1 MSQSAAFRVVRAKR
15 PTLAFS
21 LYPSS
26 ILANRLDPQSR
37 TKDEDWQAQR
47 VTYIALNT
55 ISCRGIWIESWFPRL
70 TMQQKPPKIAKP
82 GAERSSGRPAVL
94 VAAGIMLSRIA
105 GLIRERALAHFLGT
119 LPAADA
125 FRAALRIPNFLQN
138 LFGEGVLS
146 ASFIPVYSR
155 LLASSDERDANHVA
169 SVVGS
174 LLALLT
180 SVLVILGIFSTPLM
194 IDAIAPG
201 FTGETRQLTIRLVQI
216 LFPGVGALVMSAW
229 CLGILNSHGR
239 FFLSYSAPVLW
250 NLFIIAGLLLFGAKE
265 SLSNL
270 VVSTAWCSVLGS
282 FAQLLVQVPTVLRL
296 TRRLRFSLDT
306 ASTHVRGVLI
316 NFVPVFISR
325 GIVQLS
331 AYIDNVLASLLP
343 SGSVA
348 LLNCA
353 QTIGLLPISLFGMSI
368 SAAELPAMSRALAGD
383 EKVVRVELLK
393 RLTAAMRR
401 MAFFVI
407 PAAMS
412 FFAFGDT
419 LAGLLYQSGRFTHI
433 DTLYVWALL
442 IGSGVGLVASTSG
455 RLCSSA
461 FYALRDTRTPL
472 RFAIVRVVLTIVL
485 GYLSA
490 FPIPKLLHLDPSWG
504 LAGLPASAGVAGW
517 MEFLLLRHALRRRVG
532 SFSVP
537 GLLLFRLWS
546 IAFFS
551 AALAYPLKL
560 LVTGHPVVAGLVV
573 LPCYGSLYLVGAWYL
588 RIPEADA
595 LIGRLR
601 RRK

>member
-1 MSQSAAFRVVRAKR
+1 
-15 PTLAFS
+15 
-21 LYPSS
+21 
-26 ILANRLDPQSR
+26 
-37 TKDEDWQAQR
+37 
-47 VTYIALNT
+47 
-55 ISCRGIWIESWFPRL
+55 
-70 TMQQKPPKIAKP
+70 MQQKPPKT
-82 GAERSSGRPAVL
+82 ERPRKDHPSGRPAML
-94 VAAGIMLSRIA
+94 VAAGIMLSRVA

-146 ASFIPVYSR
+146 ASFIPIYSR
-155 LLASSDERDANHVA
+155 LLASSDERDANHLA

-180 SVLVILGIFSTPLM
+180 SLLVILGIFSTPLL

-201 FTGETRQLTIRLVQI
+201 FTGETRELTIRLVQI

-250 NLFIIAGLLLFGAKE
+250 NLFIIAGLLAFGAKA

-270 VVSTAWCSVLGS
+270 VVYTAWCSVLGS
-282 FAQLLVQVPTVLRL
+282 LAQLLVQVPTVLSL
-296 TRRLRFSLDT
+296 TRQLRFSLDT

-383 EKVVRVELLK
+383 EKVVRLELSN

-401 MAFFVI
+401 LAFFVI

-419 LAGLLYQSGRFTHI
+419 LAGLLYQSGRFTHV

-442 IGSGVGLVASTSG
+442 IGSGIGLVASTSG

-490 FPIPKLLHLDPSWG
+490 FPIPKLLHLNPSWG

-517 MEFLLLRHALRRRVG
+517 IEFLLLRYALRSRVG

-537 GLLLFRLWS
+537 GILLFRLWS
-546 IAFFS
+546 IAVFS
-551 AALAYPLKL
+551 AALAYPLKFL
-560 LVTGHPVVAGLVV
+560 ITGHPVVAGFVV
-573 LPCYGSLYLVGAWYL
+573 LPCYGLLYLGGARFM
-588 RIPEADA
+588 RIPEAVA
-595 LIGRLR
+595 VFGRLR

>member
-1 MSQSAAFRVVRAKR
+1 MPAKTAAPRTDQSSGSR
-15 PTLAFS
+15 AFS
-21 LYPSS
+21 
-26 ILANRLDPQSR
+26 
-37 TKDEDWQAQR
+37 
-47 VTYIALNT
+47 
-55 ISCRGIWIESWFPRL
+55 
-70 TMQQKPPKIAKP
+70 
-82 GAERSSGRPAVL
+82 
-94 VAAGIMLSRIA
+94 VAAGIMLSRVA
-105 GLIRERALAHFLGT
+105 GLIRERVLAHYLGT

-155 LLASSDERDANHVA
+155 LLAASDEKDANEVA
-169 SVVGS
+169 SVIGS
-174 LLALLT
+174 LLAVLT
-180 SVLVILGIFSTPLM
+180 SVLVVLGILGTPLL

-201 FTGETRQLTIRLVQI
+201 FTGETRRLTITLVQI
-216 LFPGVGALVMSAW
+216 LFPGVGTLVMSAW
-229 CLGILNSHGR
+229 CLGVLNSHGR

-250 NLFIIAGLLLFGAKE
+250 NLFIIAGLFTFGHTK
-265 SLSNL
+265 SLSML
-270 VVSTAWCSVLGS
+270 VVYTAWCSVLGS
-282 FAQLLVQVPTVLRL
+282 LAQLLVQVPTVLRL
-296 TRRLRFSLDT
+296 TRRLHFSLDT
-306 ASTHVRGVLI
+306 TSTHVRSVLT
-316 NFVPVFISR
+316 NFVPVFLSR

-331 AYIDNVLASLLP
+331 AYIDNLLASLLP

-348 LLNCA
+348 LLTCA

-383 EKVVRVELLK
+383 EKEVRIELAK
-393 RLTAAMRR
+393 RLAAAMRR

-419 LAGLLYQSGRFTHI
+419 LAGLLYQTGRFTRL

-442 IGSGVGLVASTSG
+442 VGSGVGLVASTSG

-517 MEFLLLRHALRRRVG
+517 IEYLLLRNSLRSRTG
-532 SFSVP
+532 AFSVP
-537 GLLLFRLWS
+537 VMLLGRLWS
-546 IAFFS
+546 AAAFS
-551 AALAYPLKL
+551 AALAYPLKPWL
-560 LVTGHPVVAGLVV
+560 NGRPLVAGMVI
-573 LPCYGSLYLVGAWYL
+573 LPFYGLLYFGATLLL
-588 RIPEADA
+588 RVQEAKA
-595 LIGRLR
+595 IAVRLR
-601 RRK
+601 RWK

>member
-1 MSQSAAFRVVRAKR
+1 MLQK
-15 PTLAFS
+15 
-21 LYPSS
+21 PSKT
-26 ILANRLDPQSR
+26 DQSR
-37 TKDEDWQAQR
+37 TNHLSA
-47 VTYIALNT
+47 
-55 ISCRGIWIESWFPRL
+55 
-70 TMQQKPPKIAKP
+70 
-82 GAERSSGRPAVL
+82 RPAIL
-94 VAAGIMLSRIA
+94 VASGIMLSRIA

-125 FRAALRIPNFLQN
+125 FRASLRIPNFLQN

-155 LLASSDERDANHVA
+155 LLAGSDEKDANHVA

-180 SVLVILGIFSTPLM
+180 SVMVVLGILSTPLM

-201 FTGETRQLTIRLVQI
+201 FTGETPQPTIRLVQI
-216 LFPGVGALVMSAW
+216 LFPGGGALVMSAW

-250 NLFIIAGLLLFGAKE
+250 NLFIIAGLLIFGTTQ

-282 FAQLLVQVPTVLRL
+282 LAQLLVQVPTVLRL
-296 TRRLRFSLDT
+296 VRRLRFSLNT
-306 ASTHVRGVLI
+306 TSAHVRGVLI

-368 SAAELPAMSRALAGD
+368 SAAELPAMSRAIAGD
-383 EKVVRVELLK
+383 EKVVRAEISK
-393 RLTAAMRR
+393 RLGAAMRR

-490 FPIPKLLHLDPSWG
+490 FPIPKLLHLHPSWG

-517 MEFLLLRHALRRRVG
+517 IEFLLLRQALRSRVG

-537 GLLLFRLWS
+537 GALLIRLWS
-546 IAFFS
+546 IAILS

-560 LVTGHPVVAGLVV
+560 WITGHPVIAGMVV
-573 LPCYGSLYLVGAWYL
+573 LPGYGLLYLGGAWYL

>member
-1 MSQSAAFRVVRAKR
+1 MPAKAAVPKTDQSSGSR
-15 PTLAFS
+15 AFS
-21 LYPSS
+21 
-26 ILANRLDPQSR
+26 
-37 TKDEDWQAQR
+37 
-47 VTYIALNT
+47 
-55 ISCRGIWIESWFPRL
+55 
-70 TMQQKPPKIAKP
+70 
-82 GAERSSGRPAVL
+82 
-94 VAAGIMLSRIA
+94 VAAGIMLSRVA
-105 GLIRERALAHFLGT
+105 GLIRERVLAHYLGT

-155 LLASSDERDANHVA
+155 LLAGSDEKDANEVA
-169 SVVGS
+169 SVIGS
-174 LLALLT
+174 LLAVLT
-180 SVLVILGIFSTPLM
+180 SALVALGILSTPLL

-201 FTGETRQLTIRLVQI
+201 FTGETRRLTITLVQI

-250 NLFIIAGLLLFGAKE
+250 NLFIIAGLFTFGRTK
-265 SLSNL
+265 SLSML
-270 VVSTAWCSVLGS
+270 VVYTAWCSVLGS
-282 FAQLLVQVPTVLRL
+282 LAQLLVQVPTVLRL
-296 TRRLRFSLDT
+296 TRRLHFSLDT
-306 ASTHVRGVLI
+306 ASTHVRGVLTS
-316 NFVPVFISR
+316 FVPVFLSR

-331 AYIDNVLASLLP
+331 AYVDNLLASLLP

-348 LLNCA
+348 LLTCA

-383 EKVVRVELLK
+383 EKEVRAELSK
-393 RLTAAMRR
+393 RLAAAMRR

-419 LAGLLYQSGRFTHI
+419 LAGLLYQTGRFTHL
-433 DTLYVWALL
+433 DTIYVWALL
-442 IGSGVGLVASTSG
+442 VGSGVGLVASTSG

-490 FPIPKLLHLDPSWG
+490 FPIPKLLHLDPRWG
-504 LAGLPASAGVAGW
+504 LAGLPASAGIAGW
-517 MEFLLLRHALRRRVG
+517 IEYLLLRGSLRSRIG
-532 SFSVP
+532 SFSVT
-537 GLLLFRLWS
+537 GMLLGRLWS
-546 IAFFS
+546 AAAFS
-551 AALAYPLKL
+551 AALAYPLKPWL
-560 LVTGHPVVAGLVV
+560 NGHPLVAGIVI
-573 LPCYGSLYLVGAWYL
+573 LPSYGLLYLGATLLL
-588 RIPEADA
+588 RIQEANA
-595 LIGRLR
+595 IIARLR

>member
-1 MSQSAAFRVVRAKR
+1 M
-15 PTLAFS
+15 P
-21 LYPSS
+21 P
-26 ILANRLDPQSR
+26 
-37 TKDEDWQAQR
+37 
-47 VTYIALNT
+47 
-55 ISCRGIWIESWFPRL
+55 
-70 TMQQKPPKIAKP
+70 KPPKTDRPVKEP
-82 GAERSSGRPAVL
+82 SSGRPAVL
-94 VAAGIMLSRIA
+94 VASGIMLSRIA

-155 LLASSDERDANHVA
+155 LLAGSDERDANHVA

-180 SVLVILGIFSTPLM
+180 SLLVILGILSTPFL
-194 IDAIAPG
+194 IDALAPG

-216 LFPGVGALVMSAW
+216 LFPGVGALVLSAW

-250 NLFIIAGLLLFGAKE
+250 NLCIIAGLLLFGATKSMS
-265 SLSNL
+265 SL
-270 VVSTAWCSVLGS
+270 VIYTAWCSVLGS

-296 TRRLRFSLDT
+296 ARGLHFSLDT
-306 ASTHVRGVLI
+306 ASTHVRNVLV
-316 NFVPVFISR
+316 NFAPVFVSR

-368 SAAELPAMSRALAGD
+368 SAAELPAMSRALTGD
-383 EKVVRVELLK
+383 EKVVKTELAK
-393 RLTAAMRR
+393 RLALAMRR
-401 MAFFVI
+401 MAFLVI

-419 LAGLLYQSGRFTHI
+419 LAGLLYQSGRFTHL
-433 DTLYVWALL
+433 DTIYVWALL

-490 FPIPKLLHLDPSWG
+490 FPIPKLLHLHPSWG

-517 MEFLLLRHALRRRVG
+517 IEFLLLRQALRSRVG

-537 GLLLFRLWS
+537 GALLFRLWS
-546 IAFFS
+546 IAACS
-551 AALAYPLKL
+551 AVLTYPLKL
-560 LVTGHPVVAGLVV
+560 LITGHPIVAGMVV
-573 LPCYGSLYLVGAWYL
+573 LPCYGLLYLGGARYL

-595 LIGRLR
+595 FIGRLR

>member
-1 MSQSAAFRVVRAKR
+1 
-15 PTLAFS
+15 
-21 LYPSS
+21 
-26 ILANRLDPQSR
+26 
-37 TKDEDWQAQR
+37 
-47 VTYIALNT
+47 
-55 ISCRGIWIESWFPRL
+55 
-70 TMQQKPPKIAKP
+70 MQPKVPKPDQPKTDHT
-82 GAERSSGRPAVL
+82 SGRPAVL
-94 VAAGIMLSRIA
+94 VASGIMFSRLA

-125 FRAALRIPNFLQN
+125 FRASLRIPNFLQN

-155 LLASSDERDANHVA
+155 LLAGSDEREANHVA

-180 SVLVILGIFSTPLM
+180 SLLVVLGILCTPLL

-216 LFPGVGALVMSAW
+216 LFSGVGALVMSAW

-250 NLFIIAGLLLFGAKE
+250 NSFIIAGLLIFGNSQ

-270 VVSTAWCSVLGS
+270 VVITAWCSVLGS

-296 TRRLRFSLDT
+296 TQGLRFSLDIR
-306 ASTHVRGVLI
+306 STEVRSVLL
-316 NFVPVFISR
+316 NFVPVFFSR

-331 AYIDNVLASLLP
+331 AYVDNVLASLLP

-368 SAAELPAMSRALAGD
+368 SAAELPAMSRAMAGD
-383 EKVVRVELLK
+383 EKVVRAELSM
-393 RLTAAMRR
+393 RLTRAMRR

-407 PAAMS
+407 PAAVS

-419 LAGLLYQSGRFTHI
+419 LAGLLYQSGRFTYV
-433 DTLYVWALL
+433 DTIYVWALL

-490 FPIPKLLHLDPSWG
+490 FPIPKLLQLDPSWG
-504 LAGLPASAGVAGW
+504 LAGLPGSAGVAGW

-537 GLLLFRLWS
+537 GALLIRLWS
-546 IAFFS
+546 IAILS

-573 LPCYGSLYLVGAWYL
+573 LPGYGLLYLGGAWYL

>member
-1 MSQSAAFRVVRAKR
+1 MPAKTAQ
-15 PTLAFS
+15 P
-21 LYPSS
+21 
-26 ILANRLDPQSR
+26 R
-37 TKDEDWQAQR
+37 TEQ
-47 VTYIALNT
+47 
-55 ISCRGIWIESWFPRL
+55 P
-70 TMQQKPPKIAKP
+70 
-82 GAERSSGRPAVL
+82 SGRPAFL
-94 VAAGIMLSRIA
+94 IGTGIILSRIA
-105 GLIRERALAHFLGT
+105 GLVRERALAHYLGT

-155 LLASSDERDANHVA
+155 LLASSDKSESDHVA

-174 LLALLT
+174 LLATLT
-180 SVLVILGIFSTPLM
+180 SVLVALGILATPIL
-194 IDAIAPG
+194 IDVIAPG

-239 FFLSYSAPVLW
+239 FFLSYAAPVLW
-250 NLFIIAGLLLFGAKE
+250 NLFIIGGLLAFGNRT
-265 SLSNL
+265 SLNTL
-270 VVSTAWCSVLGS
+270 AINAAWCSVLGS
-282 FAQLLVQVPTVLRL
+282 FAQVLLQAPTVLKIAGK
-296 TRRLRFSLDT
+296 LRFSLDT
-306 ASTHVRGVLI
+306 SSAHVRAVLAS
-316 NFVPVFISR
+316 FVPVFISR

-383 EKVVRVELLK
+383 EGEARIELTT
-393 RLTAAMRR
+393 RLGAAMRQ

-412 FFAFGDT
+412 FFAYGDT
-419 LAGLLYQSGRFTHI
+419 LAGLLYQSGRFTRI
-433 DTLYVWALL
+433 DSMYVWMLL
-442 IGSGVGLVASTSG
+442 VGSGIGLVASTSG

-472 RFAIVRVVLTIVL
+472 RYAIIRVILTVLL
-485 GYLSA
+485 GYLAA
-490 FPIPKLLHLDPSWG
+490 FPLPRLLHIDPRLG

-517 MEFLLLRHALRRRVG
+517 IEFLLLRGSLRSRIG

-537 GLLLFRLWS
+537 IEVLLQLWS
-546 IAFFS
+546 SAAAA
-551 AALAYPLKL
+551 AALAYPLKSWL
-560 LVTGHPVVAGLVV
+560 SSYPLAAGMAV
-573 LPCYGSLYLVGAWYL
+573 LPCYGLLYLGATLLWQ
-588 RIPEADA
+588 IPEARA
-595 LIGRLR
+595 LFSKLQKRARPR
-601 RRK
+601 RSPPPM

>member
-1 MSQSAAFRVVRAKR
+1 MAQNLPKTAQPAK
-15 PTLAFS
+15 S
-21 LYPSS
+21 H
-26 ILANRLDPQSR
+26 
-37 TKDEDWQAQR
+37 
-47 VTYIALNT
+47 
-55 ISCRGIWIESWFPRL
+55 
-70 TMQQKPPKIAKP
+70 
-82 GAERSSGRPAVL
+82 SSGRPAML
-94 VAAGIMLSRIA
+94 VATGIMLSKIA
-105 GLIRERALAHFLGT
+105 GLIRERALAHYLGT

-155 LLASSDERDANHVA
+155 LLAHSDEKDANQVA

-180 SVLVILGIFSTPLM
+180 ALLVVLGVVCTPLL

-201 FTGETRQLTIRLVQI
+201 FTAETRQLTVKLVQI

-239 FFLSYSAPVLW
+239 FLLSYSAPVLW
-250 NLFIIAGLLLFGAKE
+250 NLLIIAGLLLFGTTQ

-282 FAQLLVQVPTVLRL
+282 FAQLLVQIPTVLRL
-296 TRRLRFSLDT
+296 TRRLHFSLDT
-306 ASTHVRGVLI
+306 ASEHVQSVLI

-331 AYIDNVLASLLP
+331 AYVDNVLASLLP

-368 SAAELPAMSRALAGD
+368 SAAELPAMSRVMAGD
-383 EKVVRVELLK
+383 EKVVRIELAK
-393 RLTAAMRR
+393 RLNAAMRR
-401 MAFFVI
+401 MAFLVI

-419 LAGLLYQSGRFTHI
+419 LAGLLYQSGRFTHG

-455 RLCSSA
+455 RVCSSA

-472 RFAIVRVVLTIVL
+472 RFAIVRVVLKIVL

-517 MEFLLLRHALRRRVG
+517 MEFLLLRRALRSLIG
-532 SFSVP
+532 TFSVP
-537 GLLLFRLWS
+537 GRLLLKLWS
-546 IAFFS
+546 VAVVS

-560 LVTGHPVVAGLVV
+560 LTSGHPVVAGMLVI
-573 LPCYGSLYLVGAWYL
+573 PSYGLLYLVGTWYL
-588 RIPEADA
+588 RIPEVAA
-595 LIGRLR
+595 LISRMR

>member
-1 MSQSAAFRVVRAKR
+1 M
-15 PTLAFS
+15 PT
-21 LYPSS
+21 
-26 ILANRLDPQSR
+26 R
-37 TKDEDWQAQR
+37 T
-47 VTYIALNT
+47 
-55 ISCRGIWIESWFPRL
+55 
-70 TMQQKPPKIAKP
+70 AKP
-82 GAERSSGRPAVL
+82 RIEQSSGRPAFL
-94 VAAGIMLSRIA
+94 IGTGIILSRIA
-105 GLIRERALAHFLGT
+105 GLVRERALAHYLGT

-155 LLASSDERDANHVA
+155 LLASSDKKESDHVA

-174 LLALLT
+174 ILAVLT
-180 SVLVILGIFSTPLM
+180 SVLVALGILTTPIL
-194 IDAIAPG
+194 IDLIAPG
-201 FTGETRQLTIRLVQI
+201 FTGETRQLTIKLVEI

-239 FFLSYSAPVLW
+239 FLLSYTAPVLW
-250 NLFIIAGLLLFGAKE
+250 NLFIIAGLLAFGNRT
-265 SLSNL
+265 SLNTL
-270 VVSTAWCSVLGS
+270 AVIVAWCSVCGS
-282 FAQLLVQVPTVLRL
+282 FAQVLIQMPTVLKVAG
-296 TRRLRFSLDT
+296 RLRFSLNT
-306 ASTHVRGVLI
+306 GSAHVRAVLVS
-316 NFVPVFISR
+316 FVPVFISR

-368 SAAELPAMSRALAGD
+368 SAAELPAMSRELAGD
-383 EKVVRVELLK
+383 EEEARIKLRE
-393 RLTAAMRR
+393 RLRAAMRR

-412 FFAFGDT
+412 FFAYGDT
-419 LAGLLYQSGRFTHI
+419 LAGLLYQSGRFTRI
-433 DTLYVWALL
+433 DSLYVWMLL
-442 IGSGVGLVASTSG
+442 IGSGIGLVASTSG

-472 RFAIVRVVLTIVL
+472 RYAIIRVVLTVLL

-490 FPIPKLLHLDPSWG
+490 FPLPQLLHVDPRFG

-517 MEFLLLRHALRRRVG
+517 IEFLLLRGSLRKCIG

-537 GLLLFRLWS
+537 IEVLLQLWSSAASAAALSYPVKSWLIGSPLAAGMAVLPFYGLLYIGATLLW
-546 IAFFS
+546 
-551 AALAYPLKL
+551 
-560 LVTGHPVVAGLVV
+560 
-573 LPCYGSLYLVGAWYL
+573 
-588 RIPEADA
+588 RIPEAQT
-595 LIGRLR
+595 LFSRFQKPPPR
-601 RRK
+601 RSPPII

>member
-1 MSQSAAFRVVRAKR
+1 MPKKR
-15 PTLAFS
+15 PKS
-21 LYPSS
+21 VQNSRDHSS
-26 ILANRLDPQSR
+26 A
-37 TKDEDWQAQR
+37 
-47 VTYIALNT
+47 
-55 ISCRGIWIESWFPRL
+55 
-70 TMQQKPPKIAKP
+70 
-82 GAERSSGRPAVL
+82 RPAVL
-94 VAAGIMLSRIA
+94 VASGIMLSRVA
-105 GLIRERALAHFLGT
+105 GLIRERALAHFLGV

-146 ASFIPVYSR
+146 ASFIPIYSR
-155 LLASSDERDANHVA
+155 LLAGSDEKDANKVA
-169 SVVGS
+169 SVIGS

-180 SVLVILGIFSTPLM
+180 SLLVILGILSTPLL
-194 IDAIAPG
+194 IDVIAPG

-239 FFLSYSAPVLW
+239 FLLSYSAPVLW
-250 NLFIIAGLLLFGAKE
+250 NLFIIAGLLSFGTKQ
-265 SLSNL
+265 SLSDL

-296 TRRLRFSLDT
+296 TRKLHFSLDT
-306 ASTHVRGVLI
+306 ASAHVRSVLI

-331 AYIDNVLASLLP
+331 AYVDNVLASLLP

-368 SAAELPAMSRALAGD
+368 SAAELPAMSRALVGD
-383 EKVVRVELLK
+383 EKVVRLEIAK
-393 RLTAAMRR
+393 RLNAAMRR
-401 MAFFVI
+401 MAFLVI

-419 LAGLLYQSGRFTHI
+419 LAGLLYQSGRFTHG

-455 RLCSSA
+455 RVCSSA

-490 FPIPKLLHLDPSWG
+490 FPIPKLLHLDPAWG

-517 MEFLLLRHALRRRVG
+517 IEFLLLRHALRSRVG

-537 GLLLFRLWS
+537 AMLLFRLWS
-546 IAFFS
+546 IAVCS

-560 LVTGHPVVAGLVV
+560 L
-573 LPCYGSLYLVGAWYL
+573 
-588 RIPEADA
+588 I
-595 LIGRLR
+595 
-601 RRK
+601 

>member
-1 MSQSAAFRVVRAKR
+1 MEKKEPKSEEPRREHSSA
-15 PTLAFS
+15 
-21 LYPSS
+21 
-26 ILANRLDPQSR
+26 
-37 TKDEDWQAQR
+37 
-47 VTYIALNT
+47 
-55 ISCRGIWIESWFPRL
+55 
-70 TMQQKPPKIAKP
+70 
-82 GAERSSGRPAVL
+82 RPAVL
-94 VAAGIMLSRIA
+94 VASGIMLSRVA

-155 LLASSDERDANHVA
+155 LLAGSDQKDADQVA

-180 SVLVILGIFSTPLM
+180 SVLVVLGILSTPLM
-194 IDAIAPG
+194 IDVIAPG
-201 FTGETRQLTIRLVQI
+201 FTGETRELTIRLVQI

-250 NLFIIAGLLLFGAKE
+250 NLFIIAGLLIFGAKQ
-265 SLSNL
+265 SLSDL

-282 FAQLLVQVPTVLRL
+282 LAQLLVQVPTVLRL
-296 TRRLRFSLDT
+296 TQRLRFSIDT
-306 ASTHVRGVLI
+306 SSTHVRGVLI

-325 GIVQLS
+325 GIVQVS

-383 EKVVRVELLK
+383 EKVVRIELAK

-401 MAFFVI
+401 MAFLVI

-419 LAGLLYQSGRFTHI
+419 LAGLLYQSGRFTRV

-442 IGSGVGLVASTSG
+442 IGSGIGLVASTSG

-472 RFAIVRVVLTIVL
+472 RFATVRVVLTIVL
-485 GYLSA
+485 GYLA
-490 FPIPKLLHLDPSWG
+490 ALPIPKLLHLDPSWG

-517 MEFLLLRHALRRRVG
+517 IEFLLLRHSLRRRVG
-532 SFSVP
+532 SFSVS
-537 GLLLFRLWS
+537 GMLLVRLWS
-546 IAFFS
+546 LAAFS

-560 LVTGHPVVAGLVV
+560 WITGHPVLTGVVV
-573 LPCYGSLYLVGAWYL
+573 LPCYGLFYLGGARYL
-588 RIPEADA
+588 GIPEADA
-595 LIGRLR
+595 LLGRLR
-601 RRK
+601 RRR

>member
-1 MSQSAAFRVVRAKR
+1 MLQK
-15 PTLAFS
+15 
-21 LYPSS
+21 PSKT
-26 ILANRLDPQSR
+26 DQSR
-37 TKDEDWQAQR
+37 TNHLSA
-47 VTYIALNT
+47 
-55 ISCRGIWIESWFPRL
+55 
-70 TMQQKPPKIAKP
+70 
-82 GAERSSGRPAVL
+82 RPAIL
-94 VAAGIMLSRIA
+94 VASGIMLSRIA

-125 FRAALRIPNFLQN
+125 FRASLRIPNFLQN

-155 LLASSDERDANHVA
+155 LLAGSDEREANHVA

-180 SVLVILGIFSTPLM
+180 SLLVVLGVCSTPLL

-250 NLFIIAGLLLFGAKE
+250 NLFILGGLLKFGTTK
-265 SLSNL
+265 SMSNL

-296 TRRLRFSLDT
+296 TRRLHFSLDT
-306 ASTHVRGVLI
+306 ASAHVRSVLI

-331 AYIDNVLASLLP
+331 AYVDNVLASLLP

-353 QTIGLLPISLFGMSI
+353 QTIGRLPISLFGMSI
-368 SAAELPAMSRALAGD
+368 SAAELPAMSRAMAGD
-383 EKVVRVELLK
+383 EKVVRIELAK
-393 RLTAAMRR
+393 RLNAAMRR
-401 MAFFVI
+401 MAFLVI

-412 FFAFGDT
+412 FFVFGDT
-419 LAGLLYQSGRFTHI
+419 LAGLLYQSGRFTHG

-442 IGSGVGLVASTSG
+442 IGSGVGLVASTNG
-455 RLCSSA
+455 RVCSSA

-490 FPIPKLLHLDPSWG
+490 FPLPKLLHLEPSWG

-517 MEFLLLRHALRRRVG
+517 MEFWLLRRGLRSRVG

-537 GLLLFRLWS
+537 GRLLLKLWS
-546 IAFFS
+546 VAVVA
-551 AALAYPLKL
+551 AALTYPLKHL
-560 LVTGHPVVAGLVV
+560 TSGHPVVAGMLV
-573 LPCYGSLYLVGAWYL
+573 LPSYGLLYLVGTWYL
-588 RIPEADA
+588 RIPEVDA
-595 LIGRLR
+595 LIG
-601 RRK
+601 

>member
-1 MSQSAAFRVVRAKR
+1 MARSGPDSLQLASNGCLLNSRTSCLTMPKKR
-15 PTLAFS
+15 PKPAETRRDH
-21 LYPSS
+21 SS
-26 ILANRLDPQSR
+26 A
-37 TKDEDWQAQR
+37 
-47 VTYIALNT
+47 
-55 ISCRGIWIESWFPRL
+55 
-70 TMQQKPPKIAKP
+70 
-82 GAERSSGRPAVL
+82 RPAVL
-94 VAAGIMLSRIA
+94 VASGIMLSRLA
-105 GLIRERALAHFLGT
+105 GLIRERALAHFLGV

-155 LLASSDERDANHVA
+155 LLAGPDEKDADHVA

-180 SVLVILGIFSTPLM
+180 SVLVILGILSTPLM

-250 NLFIIAGLLLFGAKE
+250 NLFIIAGLLIFGAKQ
-265 SLSNL
+265 SLSDL
-270 VVSTAWCSVLGS
+270 VATTAWFSVLGS
-282 FAQLLVQVPTVLRL
+282 LAQLLIQVPTVFRL
-296 TRRLRFSLDT
+296 TRRLRFSVDT
-306 ASTHVRGVLI
+306 TSIHVRGVLI

-325 GIVQLS
+325 GIVQVS

-383 EKVVRVELLK
+383 EKVVRAELAK
-393 RLTAAMRR
+393 RLIAAMRR
-401 MAFFVI
+401 MAFLVI

-419 LAGLLYQSGRFTHI
+419 LAGLLYQSGRFTRV

-442 IGSGVGLVASTSG
+442 IGSGIGLVASTSG

-485 GYLSA
+485 GYAAA
-490 FPIPKLLHLDPSWG
+490 FPLPRLLHLDPSWG

-517 MEFLLLRHALRRRVG
+517 IEFLLLRRALRRRVG
-532 SFSVP
+532 TFSVP
-537 GLLLFRLWS
+537 GMLLVQLWS
-546 IAFFS
+546 VAVFS
-551 AALAYPLKL
+551 AALTYPLK
-560 LVTGHPVVAGLVV
+560 VWISGHPVIAGLVV
-573 LPCYGSLYLVGAWYL
+573 LPGYGLLYLGAARYL
-588 RIPEADA
+588 QIPEANT
-595 LIGRLR
+595 LLVRLR